1 MNTMKNDFQK
11 KIKQLICML
20 LVNGYSLT
28 RYHSIT
34 SNTCVLLI
42 KKHDIL
48 GAPVQYG
55 IILSTASP
63 AAAERAMALSY
74 IRTQKHHILN
84 IGINTPTDGNSLSYS
99 NFEKLLG
106 GPVSESILLQP
117 DLSGILDSLGHN
129 KMPAGLKGTPDDIL
143 ENAVRDC
150 LQYLFADKAYCYGQ
164 QRRFEKVPDGI
175 AFGKKDLIVLYD
187 AKAYKDGFKIGA
199 DDIRRFSSY
208 IKEFNTTYAAYSMQ
222 VYCFLVVSGHF
233 PMSASSLTNY
243 ADELYT
249 QCQTKLCFIP
259 STLLGKIVIEIRKHH
274 RERFAINWKKLL
286 SKTVF
291 DIAKVKVELKRIKAD
306 KII

>member
-1 MNTMKNDFQK
+1 MKNDFQK
-11 KIKQLICML
+11 KTKQLICML

-55 IILSTASP
+55 VILSTASLDT
-63 AAAERAMALSY
+63 AERAAALSY
-74 IRTQKHHILN
+74 VKTQKHHILN
-84 IGINTPTDGNSLSYS
+84 IGINTQNDESSLSYS
-99 NFEKLLG
+99 GFEKLLG
-106 GPVSESILLQP
+106 GPVSQSILLQP
-117 DLSGILDSLGHN
+117 NLSETLDLLGHN
-129 KMPAGLKGTPDDIL
+129 KMPTDLRGTPDDIL

-150 LQYLFADKAYCYGQ
+150 LQYLFADRAYCYGQ

-187 AKAYKDGFKIGA
+187 AKAYKNGFKISA

-208 IKEFNTTYAAYSMQ
+208 IKEFNTTYAAYAMQ

-233 PMSASSLTNY
+233 SMTHTSLIKY

-249 QCQTKLCFIP
+249 QCQTKLCFI
-259 STLLGKIVIEIRKHH
+259 SSLQLGKIVTETQKYH
-274 RERFAINWKKLL
+274 RERHAINWKNIL

-291 DIAKVKVELKRIKAD
+291 DIANVKVELKRIKAD
-306 KII
+306 KVI